1 MLAALGAEAIGT
13 TSAGH
18 AFTLGVPDGGHVT
31 RGQLLDHGR
40 NLVAATP
47 LPVSADMENG
57 YGHSPAEVA
66 ESITLAVQAGLAG
79 CSIEDTAWP
88 SVDPYSA
95 DDARARIEA
104 AVEAARAADDDFVL
118 VARADGVMNRRYG
131 LDEAIE
137 RIKAFADGGADCVY
151 IPILADL
158 GEVERVCSAVDVPVN
173 VLAVGALTAFSRQQ
187 LASAGVARV
196 SVGSAL
202 ARVTHQA
209 LLDAARAVLADGNFS
224 PLSGGAAGSEID
236 ELLIHAAARPRSES
250 T

>member
-1 MLAALGAEAIGT
+1 MSTFRELHRPGQPFVLANAWDVGSARVLAALGAEAIGT

-66 ESITLAVQAGLAG
+66 ESVTLAVQAGLAG

-95 DDARARIEA
+95 DDARADRGSG
-104 AVEAARAADDDFVL
+104 RS
-118 VARADGVMNRRYG
+118 GPRRRRR
-131 LDEAIE
+131 L
-137 RIKAFADGGADCVY
+137 R
-151 IPILADL
+151 
-158 GEVERVCSAVDVPVN
+158 
-173 VLAVGALTAFSRQQ
+173 
-187 LASAGVARV
+187 
-196 SVGSAL
+196 
-202 ARVTHQA
+202 
-209 LLDAARAVLADGNFS
+209 
-224 PLSGGAAGSEID
+224 SGGARPTGS
-236 ELLIHAAARPRSES
+236 
-250 T
+250 